1 MKKVETNQY
10 TFFYLDGEEVST
22 LVKKD
27 GKPLSEE
34 QQRKENEKT
43 KKRIEELQNR
53 AARKKAKAE
62 KATERGKEE
71 KDNDSPGIEVFL
83 RACRFVNPRQER
95 FRGRD
100 ALVFDFEPN
109 PQFEPHTLKEKV
121 VQKLAGTVWIDENAL
136 NVARLQAHFVGD
148 IKIVGGVL
156 ANVQKGSS
164 MVFEQAFVNDE
175 VWLPTYLEA
184 DVGVRVL
191 MLKGLKV
198 REAIH
203 YSDYKRFKV
212 ETTAVVGK
220 PDVAA
225 EKSGSGPQP

>member
-1 MKKVETNQY
+1 
-10 TFFYLDGEEVST
+10 
-22 LVKKD
+22 VKKD

-34 QQRKENEKT
+34 HQKKENEKT

-53 AARKKAKAE
+53 AARKEAKAE
-62 KATERGKEE
+62 KDMEQGKEE
-71 KDNDSPGIEVFL
+71 KDNEGPGIEVFL

-109 PQFEPHTLKEKV
+109 PEFEPRTLKEKV

-136 NVARLQAHFVGD
+136 SVARLQAHFVGNM
-148 IKIVGGVL
+148 KIAGGVL

-164 MVFEQAFVNDE
+164 MVFEQAFVNNE
-175 VWLPTYLEA
+175 VWLPTYIEA

-198 REAIH
+198 SEAIR

-212 ETTAVVGK
+212 ETTAVVSK

-225 EKSGSGPQP
+225 EKSGLGPQP